1 MQSTKSPCCASP
13 HSRTSRGGVA
23 LLSTIVC
30 VAILSAVA
38 ASLLQSVLAQKREV
52 DRQTNLLQADAL
64 AQSAL
69 DRGFQQLA
77 ANPAYT
83 GEVWTPVIP
92 EAPALKAEIAWTG
105 TPTGGQLRVVCLVP
119 ADAALPV
126 QLERTA
132 TITLTPSTPDKT
144 E

>member
-1 MQSTKSPCCASP
+1 MQSAKTPDCQP
-13 HSRTSRGGVA
+13 PNIPRSRGGVA

-38 ASLLQSVLAQKREV
+38 ASLLHSILAQKREV
-52 DRQTNLLQADAL
+52 DRQAIMLQADAL

-83 GEVWTPVIP
+83 GEVWTPVVP
-92 EAPALKAEIAWTG
+92 GVPALKAEITWTG
-105 TPTGGQLRVVCLVP
+105 SPMGGQLRVICLVP
-119 ADAALPV
+119 ADAPLPV
-126 QLERTA
+126 RVERTA
-132 TITLTPSTPDKT
+132 ALTLMSPAPEKT

>member
-1 MQSTKSPCCASP
+1 MQSAKSSNCVSP
-13 HSRTSRGGVA
+13 HSRLSRGGVA

-30 VAILSAVA
+30 VTILSAVA
-38 ASLLQSVLAQKREV
+38 ASLLQSILAQKREV
-52 DRQTNLLQADAL
+52 DKQANLLQADAL

-83 GEVWTPVIP
+83 GEVWTPVVP
-92 EAPALKAEIAWTG
+92 EAPALKAEIVWAG

-126 QLERTA
+126 RLERTA
-132 TITLTPSTPDKT
+132 TLNLTSSTPDKT

>member
-1 MQSTKSPCCASP
+1 MQSPKSALCLLSNSP
-13 HSRTSRGGVA
+13 QSRGGVA
-23 LLSTIVC
+23 LLSAIVC
-30 VAILSAVA
+30 VTILSAVA
-38 ASLLQSVLAQKREV
+38 ASLLHTILAQKREA
-52 DRQTNLLQADAL
+52 DRQADMLQADAL

-83 GEVWTPVIP
+83 GEVWTPVVP
-92 EAPALKAEIAWTG
+92 GAPALKAEIAWSG
-105 TPTGGQLRVVCLVP
+105 TPTGGQLQVVCLVP

-126 QLERTA
+126 RLERTA
-132 TITLTPSTPDKT
+132 SMTLTSSTPDKT